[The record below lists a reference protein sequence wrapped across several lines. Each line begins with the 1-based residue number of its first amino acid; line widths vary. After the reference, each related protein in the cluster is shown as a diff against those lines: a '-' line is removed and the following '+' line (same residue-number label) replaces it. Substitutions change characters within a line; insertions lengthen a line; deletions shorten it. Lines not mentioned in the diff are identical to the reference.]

1 MVTAP
6 DIPGH
11 RVGGVLGAG
20 GFATVYRCWQLAVG
34 REVAVKIDNRVLFT
48 ERDRRRFLREVTA
61 AGRLSG
67 HPHVIDVYDAGTL
80 GDGRPYMVMELCP
93 AGSLSDALRRN
104 GPMPPGQV
112 RDIGVRLA
120 DALAA
125 AHASGV
131 LHRDIKPANILVNR
145 FGVVGLSDFGLASII
160 SAHGDQ
166 TASREAL
173 TPAYSSP
180 ETFRGEEPTVLADVY
195 SLAATL
201 YALLSGHPPH
211 FTPGEKAPGFVTIM
225 RMHGEPVQDA
235 PGAPPELMALLRAA
249 MSPDP
254 AARPQS
260 AAALRDALADP
271 RGQIPAATG
280 YVQAWSPPA
289 GQHLA
294 SGGQNPRSGP
304 ASGYGPASRQ
314 NPAPGREGAPG
325 YGPAPGQPW
334 PDQRTGPGADDG
346 GPTTSGRHRQGGGE
360 PTEGKRTPVRRP
372 AWQAGLLGAGLVA
385 VIAAAVLVG
394 ARFFGPGPA
403 AGAGHG
409 ASAGAAPD
417 QSSASAATTTA
428 SVYGV
433 ATTGAGCPAA
443 AVRGAVA
450 RCPAQPECFNGLVV
464 ISGSATAA
472 PLPCGRSHYW
482 QTFAIAILPAGLQTY
497 SQPQVA
503 ADPTVRKV
511 CSQAVM
517 LASRSGQA
525 RRLPAADWEIQVLP
539 PSEATY
545 DSGARAYRCLATQI
559 GHQPAVSQ
567 FGR

>member
-1 MVTAP
+1 VVTAP

-20 GFATVYRCWQLAVG
+20 GFATVYRCWQIAVG
-34 REVAVKIDNRVLFT
+34 REVAVKVDNRVLFT

-67 HPHVIDVYDAGTL
+67 HPYVIDVYDAGTL
-80 GDGRPYMVMELCP
+80 GDARPFMVMELCP

-201 YALLSGHPPH
+201 YALLAGFPPY
-211 FTPGEKAPGFVTIM
+211 FTPGEKAPGFATLM
-225 RMHGEPVQDA
+225 RLHDEPVRDV

-254 AARPQS
+254 AARPQT
-260 AAALRDALADP
+260 AAALRDALSDP
-271 RGQIPAATG
+271 RGHIPAATG

-289 GQHLA
+289 GQD
-294 SGGQNPRSGP
+294 P
-304 ASGYGPASRQ
+304 ASGQARPA
-314 NPAPGREGAPG
+314 
-325 YGPAPGQPW
+325 
-334 PDQRTGPGADDG
+334 QRTGPRADEG
-346 GPTTSGRHRQGGGE
+346 GPTTSARHHQGG
-360 PTEGKRTPVRRP
+360 EGRTPGRRP
-372 AWQAGLLGAGLVA
+372 AWQAGLLGAGLVVA
-385 VIAAAVLVG
+385 IAAAVLAG
-394 ARFFGPGPA
+394 ARFFGPGSG

-409 ASAGAAPD
+409 ASASAAPG
-417 QSSASAATTTA
+417 QSSVSAEASTA
-428 SVYGV
+428 SVFGI
-433 ATTGAGCPAA
+433 ATTSADCPAA

-472 PLPCGRSHYW
+472 PLRCDRSHYW
-482 QTFAIAILPAGLQTY
+482 QTFAIAVLPASLQTY

-503 ADPTVRKV
+503 ADPAVRRV

-517 LASRSGQA
+517 LASRRGQA

-539 PSEATY
+539 PSEAAY

-559 GHQPAVSQ
+559 GHQPAASQ

>member
-1 MVTAP
+1 VVTAP

-34 REVAVKIDNRVLFT
+34 REVAVKVDNRVLFT

-225 RMHGEPVQDA
+225 RMHGEPVQDV
-235 PGAPPELMALLRAA
+235 PGAPRELMALLRAA

-271 RGQIPAATG
+271 RGQLPAAAG
-280 YVQAWSPPA
+280 YVQAWPPSA
-289 GQHLA
+289 GQDLA
-294 SGGQNPRSGP
+294 SGGQSPRSGP
-304 ASGYGPASRQ
+304 AS
-314 NPAPGREGAPG
+314 
-325 YGPAPGQPW
+325 GQPW
-334 PDQRTGPGADDG
+334 PDQRTGPRADDG
-346 GPTTSGRHRQGGGE
+346 GPTTSARHRQGGGE
-360 PTEGKRTPVRRP
+360 RTEGKREQDRRP

-385 VIAAAVLVG
+385 VIAAAVLIG
-394 ARFFGPGPA
+394 ARFFGPGSG
-403 AGAGHG
+403 AGAGRG
-409 ASAGAAPD
+409 GSASAAPG
-417 QSSASAATTTA
+417 QSSASAAATTA

-433 ATTGAGCPAA
+433 ATTSAGCPAA
-443 AVRGAVA
+443 AVQGAVA
-450 RCPAQPECFNGLVV
+450 RCPVQPECFNGLVV

-472 PLPCGRSHYW
+472 PLPCDRSHYW

-517 LASRSGQA
+517 LASRHGQA

>member
-1 MVTAP
+1 M
-6 DIPGH
+6 
-11 RVGGVLGAG
+11 
-20 GFATVYRCWQLAVG
+20 YRCWQVAVG
-34 REVAVKIDNRVLFT
+34 REVAVKVDNRVLFT

-80 GDGRPYMVMELCP
+80 GDGRPYLVMELCP

-104 GPMPPGQV
+104 GPMPAGQV

-145 FGVVGLSDFGLASII
+145 FGMVGLADFGLASII

-201 YALLSGHPPH
+201 YALLSGFPPH
-211 FTPGEKAPGFVTIM
+211 FTPGEKAPGFATIM
-225 RMHGEPVQDA
+225 RLHGEPVQDV
-235 PGAPPELMALLRAA
+235 PGAPPELMGLLRAA
-249 MSPDP
+249 MSPDQ
-254 AARPQS
+254 AGRPQS
-260 AAALRDALADP
+260 AAALRDALANP
-271 RGQIPAATG
+271 GASIPVAAG
-280 YVQAWSPPA
+280 YGRAWPPPGEPPSGPPA
-289 GQHLA
+289 PG
-294 SGGQNPRSGP
+294 PP
-304 ASGYGPASRQ
+304 ASGPPA
-314 NPAPGREGAPG
+314 
-325 YGPAPGQPW
+325 
-334 PDQRTGPGADDG
+334 PDQRTGPPAGDG
-346 GPTTSGRHRQGGGE
+346 GPTTSARHRHGGE
-360 PTEGKRTPVRRP
+360 ERTRGRRP
-372 AWQAGLLGAGLVA
+372 ARLAGLTAGLV
-385 VIAAAVLVG
+385 VIIVAAVLAG
-394 ARFFGPGPA
+394 ARFLGHGPGPSA
-403 AGAGHG
+403 SPGSGHQ
-409 ASAGAAPD
+409 ASPGITAD
-417 QSSASAATTTA
+417 RSAATAAATA
-428 SVYGV
+428 ATVYGI
-433 ATTGAGCPAA
+433 ATTSAGCPAA

-450 RCPAQPECFNGLVV
+450 RCPARPECFNGLVV
-464 ISGSATAA
+464 IAGSATAA
-472 PLPCGRSHYW
+472 PLPCDRSHYW

-497 SQPQVA
+497 SQPLVA
-503 ADPTVRKV
+503 DDPTVRKV

-517 LASRSGQA
+517 LASRQGQA
-525 RRLPAADWEIQVLP
+525 RRLPAADWEVQVLP
-539 PSEATY
+539 PSEAAY

-559 GHQPAVSQ
+559 GHQPAASQ

>member
-1 MVTAP
+1 VVTAP

-20 GFATVYRCWQLAVG
+20 GFATVYRCWQVAVG
-34 REVAVKIDNRVLFT
+34 REVAVKVDNRVLFT

-80 GDGRPYMVMELCP
+80 GDGRPYLVMELCP

-104 GPMPPGQV
+104 GPMPAGQV

-145 FGVVGLSDFGLASII
+145 FGMVGLADFGLASII

-201 YALLSGHPPH
+201 YALLSGFPPH
-211 FTPGEKAPGFVTIM
+211 FTPGEKAPGFATIM
-225 RMHGEPVQDA
+225 RLHGEPVQDV
-235 PGAPPELMALLRAA
+235 PGAPPELMGLLRAA
-249 MSPDP
+249 MSPDQ
-254 AARPQS
+254 AGRPQS
-260 AAALRDALADP
+260 AAALRDALANP
-271 RGQIPAATG
+271 GASIPVAAG
-280 YVQAWSPPA
+280 YGRAWPPPGEPPSGPPA
-289 GQHLA
+289 PG
-294 SGGQNPRSGP
+294 PP
-304 ASGYGPASRQ
+304 ASGPPA
-314 NPAPGREGAPG
+314 
-325 YGPAPGQPW
+325 
-334 PDQRTGPGADDG
+334 PDQRTGPPAGDG
-346 GPTTSGRHRQGGGE
+346 GPTTSARHRHGGE
-360 PTEGKRTPVRRP
+360 ERTRGRRP
-372 AWQAGLLGAGLVA
+372 ARLAGLTAGLA
-385 VIAAAVLVG
+385 VIIVAAVLAG
-394 ARFFGPGPA
+394 ARFLGHGPGPSA
-403 AGAGHG
+403 SPGSGHQ
-409 ASAGAAPD
+409 ASPGITAD
-417 QSSASAATTTA
+417 RSAATAAATA
-428 SVYGV
+428 ATVYGI
-433 ATTGAGCPAA
+433 ATTSAGCPAA

-450 RCPAQPECFNGLVV
+450 RCPARPECFNGLVV
-464 ISGSATAA
+464 IAGSATAA
-472 PLPCGRSHYW
+472 PLPCDRSHYW

-497 SQPQVA
+497 SQPLVA
-503 ADPTVRKV
+503 DDPTVRKV

-517 LASRSGQA
+517 LASRQGQA
-525 RRLPAADWEIQVLP
+525 RRLPAADWEVQVLP
-539 PSEATY
+539 PSEAAY

-559 GHQPAVSQ
+559 GHQPAASQ

>member
-1 MVTAP
+1 VVTAP

-20 GFATVYRCWQLAVG
+20 GFATVYRCWQVAVG
-34 REVAVKIDNRVLFT
+34 REVAVKVDNRLLFT

-80 GDGRPYMVMELCP
+80 GDGRPYLVMELCP

-104 GPMPPGQV
+104 GPMPAGQV

-145 FGVVGLSDFGLASII
+145 FGMVGLADFGLASII

-201 YALLSGHPPH
+201 YALLSGFPPH
-211 FTPGEKAPGFVTIM
+211 FTPGEKAPGFATIM
-225 RMHGEPVQDA
+225 RLHGEPVQDV
-235 PGAPPELMALLRAA
+235 PGAPPELMGLLRAA

-260 AAALRDALADP
+260 AATLRDALANP
-271 RGQIPAATG
+271 GAGIPVAAG
-280 YVQAWSPPA
+280 YGRAWPPPGELAPGPPA
-289 GQHLA
+289 Q
-294 SGGQNPRSGP
+294 GP
-304 ASGYGPASRQ
+304 PV
-314 NPAPGREGAPG
+314 
-325 YGPAPGQPW
+325 
-334 PDQRTGPGADDG
+334 PDQRTGPPARDG
-346 GPTTSGRHRQGGGE
+346 GPTTSARHRHGGE
-360 PTEGKRTPVRRP
+360 ERTRGRP
-372 AWQAGLLGAGLVA
+372 SARLAGLTAGLV
-385 VIAAAVLVG
+385 VIIVAAVLAG
-394 ARFFGPGPA
+394 ARFLGPGPGPSA
-403 AGAGHG
+403 SPG
-409 ASAGAAPD
+409 ASHQASPGATA
-417 QSSASAATTTA
+417 ARSAATTAATTA
-428 SVYGV
+428 PVYGI
-433 ATTGAGCPAA
+433 TTTSAGCPAA

-472 PLPCGRSHYW
+472 PLPCGLSHYW

-497 SQPQVA
+497 SQPLVA
-503 ADPTVRKV
+503 ADPTVRRV

-517 LASRSGQA
+517 LASRQGQA

-539 PSEATY
+539 PSEAAY

-559 GHQPAVSQ
+559 GHQPAASQ

>member
-1 MVTAP
+1 VVTAP

-20 GFATVYRCWQLAVG
+20 GFATVYRCWQVAVG
-34 REVAVKIDNRVLFT
+34 REVAVKVDNRLLFT

-80 GDGRPYMVMELCP
+80 GDGRPYLVMELCP

-104 GPMPPGQV
+104 GPMPAGQV

-145 FGVVGLSDFGLASII
+145 FGMVGLADFGLASII

-201 YALLSGHPPH
+201 YALLSGFPPH
-211 FTPGEKAPGFVTIM
+211 FTPGEKAPGFATIM
-225 RMHGEPVQDA
+225 RLHGEPVQDV
-235 PGAPPELMALLRAA
+235 PGAPPELMGLLRAA

-260 AAALRDALADP
+260 AAALRDALA
-271 RGQIPAATG
+271 
-280 YVQAWSPPA
+280 
-289 GQHLA
+289 
-294 SGGQNPRSGP
+294 NP
-304 ASGYGPASRQ
+304 
-314 NPAPGREGAPG
+314 GAPI
-325 YGPAPGQPW
+325 PV
-334 PDQRTGPGADDG
+334 PDQRTGPPARDG
-346 GPTTSGRHRQGGGE
+346 GPTTSARHRHGGE
-360 PTEGKRTPVRRP
+360 ERTRGRP
-372 AWQAGLLGAGLVA
+372 SARLAGLTAGLV
-385 VIAAAVLVG
+385 VILVAAVLAG
-394 ARFFGPGPA
+394 ARFLGPGPGPSA
-403 AGAGHG
+403 SPG
-409 ASAGAAPD
+409 ASHQASPGATA
-417 QSSASAATTTA
+417 ARSAATTAATTA
-428 SVYGV
+428 PVYGI
-433 ATTGAGCPAA
+433 TTTSAGCPAA

-472 PLPCGRSHYW
+472 PLPCGLSHYW

-497 SQPQVA
+497 SQPLVA
-503 ADPTVRKV
+503 ADPTVRRV

-517 LASRSGQA
+517 LASRQGQA

-539 PSEATY
+539 PSEAAY

-559 GHQPAVSQ
+559 GHQPAASQ